1 MSSFYWCESSP
12 FFEPQ
17 SERTSVK
24 VYYSGL
30 NFRDVM
36 LATGRL
42 QSDRLPKLGFEFSGI
57 DQNGNRIMGYIEE
70 GALATNLIVDDIYS
84 VWAIPEKW
92 SLEEAATI
100 PVVYATCY
108 YALQIRGKL
117 KNREKVLI
125 HAGLDT

>member
-1 MSSFYWCESSP
+1 
-12 FFEPQ
+12 
-17 SERTSVK
+17 
-24 VYYSGL
+24 
-30 NFRDVM
+30 M

-42 QSDRLPKLGFEFSGI
+42 QSDRFSKLCFEFSGI

-70 GALATNLIVDDIYS
+70 GALATNLIVDDINS
-84 VWAIPEKW
+84 VWAIPENW